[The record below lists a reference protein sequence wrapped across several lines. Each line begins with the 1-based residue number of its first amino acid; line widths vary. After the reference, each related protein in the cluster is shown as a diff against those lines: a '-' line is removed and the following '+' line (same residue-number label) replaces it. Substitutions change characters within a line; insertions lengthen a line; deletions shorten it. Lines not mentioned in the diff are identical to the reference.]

1 MTPFGPGQGQ
11 AQVCYRHT
19 DRATGIACT
28 RCGRPIC
35 PDCMRSAS
43 VGFHCPDCVR
53 EGQASIRRPR
63 LSTALRRFAARW
75 GLATSGLLVVNV
87 AVYVVTVVAAL
98 PYGGGL
104 MQNSTSPLFQ
114 QFSLIPF
121 LVDDGEWWRLLSSAF
136 LHFGLFHLAMNM
148 LALLVL
154 GTDLEHYLGPAR
166 FLGLFLVAALC
177 GGAAVALFANP
188 LSQTVGASGGVF
200 GLLGAA
206 VVVIRHRHGDLRPLI
221 SVLVLNAII
230 SFLPGI
236 SLLGHLGGLIGGALA
251 ALVLIFARRSTAL
264 QVTGLALVVIAAVV
278 PVLVQAPALG

>member
-1 MTPFGPGQGQ
+1 MTQNVAGPGQV
-11 AQVCYRHT
+11 ATCYRHS

-35 PDCMRSAS
+35 PDCMNSAS
-43 VGFHCPDCVR
+43 VGFHCPECVR
-53 EGQASIRRPR
+53 EGQASIRKPR
-63 LSTALRRFAARW
+63 SPSRLQQFAARW
-75 GLATSGLLVVNV
+75 GAATTGLVVANV

-114 QFSLIPF
+114 QFSLIP
-121 LVDDGEWWRLLSSAF
+121 LAVDGGQWWRLLSSAF

-154 GTDLEHYLGPAR
+154 GADLEHFLGRAR
-166 FLGLFLVAALC
+166 FLAMFGVSALC
-177 GGAAVALFANP
+177 GGAAVALFAQP

-200 GLLGAA
+200 GLLAA
-206 VVVIRHRHGDLRPLI
+206 AAVVIRHRRGDLRPLI

-236 SLLGHLGGLIGGALA
+236 SLLGHLGGLIGGGLA
-251 ALVLIFARRSTAL
+251 AVVLVYGRRSIPL
-264 QVTGLALVVIAAVV
+264 QVTGLALLVVAAVV
-278 PVLVQAPALG
+278 PVLVQAPVLG